1 MLITSQ
7 TPTRELDHRNG
18 DGIDVTL
25 LWDPCAA
32 RVSVAVIDER
42 TGEVLIFGVDADD
55 AMAAFHH
62 PYAYAPTPRAVPQL
76 TSASVSASRRCG
88 DASV

>member
-7 TPTRELDHRNG
+7 SSARELDHRNG

-25 LWDPCAA
+25 LWDPQTH

-42 TGEVLIFGVDADD
+42 TGEVLIFDVDGAD
-55 AMAAFHH
+55 ALAAFHH
-62 PYAYAPTPRAVPQL
+62 PYAYAPSPG
-76 TSASVSASRRCG
+76 SVSHLTPATLHTQENAR
-88 DASV
+88 